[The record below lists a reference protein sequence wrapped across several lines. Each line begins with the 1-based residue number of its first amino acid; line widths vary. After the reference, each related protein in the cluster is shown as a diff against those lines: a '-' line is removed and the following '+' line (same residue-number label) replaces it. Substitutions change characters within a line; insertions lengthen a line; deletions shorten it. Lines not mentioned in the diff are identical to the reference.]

1 MGGGVRV
8 CVCVCVCVRSC
19 VGVVGFVL
27 CLLYVDKKTRS
38 PRVSEALHFFAA
50 RRLKSFGYGR
60 VRQQGLYGT
69 PPSRAIRHKLDSP
82 GRSWLSSVKGFAACA
97 EKSRAFFGEDR
108 RVCGLGCGGVG
119 SLLDCG
125 AQVRGVTPCTEYS
138 GAFLRKAP

>member
-1 MGGGVRV
+1 MGGVR
-8 CVCVCVCVRSC
+8 VCVCVRSC

-27 CLLYVDKKTRS
+27 CLLYVDKKYSKSSGARGI
-38 PRVSEALHFFAA
+38 ALLAA
-50 RRLKSFGYGR
+50 PRLKSFGYGR

-69 PPSRAIRHKLDSP
+69 PPSRVVRHKLDNP

-97 EKSRAFFGEDR
+97 EKSWALFGEDR

-125 AQVRGVTPCTEYS
+125 VQMRGVTPCAEYS
-138 GAFLRKAP
+138 GVFLRKVP